1 LGCGAFGGIEP
12 LPNNA
17 HLPVMPHLN
26 KEPLTYHEPHPGATR
41 AGNTGFYLL
50 VGIFAVV
57 VVCLF
62 GTFFVATGALQ
73 GIADLAK
80 GTGH

>member
-1 LGCGAFGGIEP
+1 MLLRIEP
-12 LPNNA
+12 LSANA
-17 HLPVMPHLN
+17 HLLDMTHLN
-26 KEPLTYHEPHPGATR
+26 KEPLTYQEPHPGATR
-41 AGNTGFYLL
+41 AGNAGFYLL
-50 VGIFAVV
+50 VGVFAVV
-57 VVCLF
+57 LVFLF